1 MRAMDVFVPLPVHIV
16 ETPEQIKSFTDP
28 LRARVLRVLSSRAAT
43 NQQVADALGE
53 PHAKVLYHIRF
64 LLDAGMIKLVD
75 TQIKGG
81 NVEKY
86 YRAIARLF
94 DIRPPAD
101 TDEATNLALSN
112 SLLENMRHEFLAS
125 VMQYP
130 DLPAYINA
138 RSAWLTAE
146 RMTEF
151 NTRLRALLEEFW
163 PDPDPIG
170 EPAAFKARVSILIHR
185 DPREPDG
192 SIQAERDDQGR

>member
-1 MRAMDVFVPLPVHIV
+1 MTGEDLFYDVRD
-16 ETPEQIKSFTDP
+16 PEQLKAFTDP
-28 LRARVLRVLSSRAAT
+28 LRLRVLEILKRRAAT
-43 NQQVADALGE
+43 NQQIADELSQPPARVLHHVRVLADLG
-53 PHAKVLYHIRF
+53 LIR
-64 LLDAGMIKLVD
+64 LVD

-125 VMQYP
+125 VVQYP

-151 NTRLRALLEEFW
+151 NTRLRALLDEFW
-163 PDPDPIG
+163 PDPDPAG
-170 EPAAFKARVSILIHR
+170 DPAAFKARVSILIHR
-185 DPREPDG
+185 DPREPPG
-192 SIQAERDDQGR
+192 PI